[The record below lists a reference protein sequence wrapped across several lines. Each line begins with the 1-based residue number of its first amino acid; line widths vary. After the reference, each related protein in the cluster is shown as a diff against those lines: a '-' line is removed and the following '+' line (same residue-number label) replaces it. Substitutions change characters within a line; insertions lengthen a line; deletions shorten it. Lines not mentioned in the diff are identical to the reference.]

1 MKMDLGRKMNQGL
14 DGKMSKGLQL
24 RIHNLYPCALK
35 ACIPACVKNIFPSI
49 YQTLAFNNF
58 KKTEPD
64 IEMERPP
71 IHFIVQLLELKRNQ
85 TQTVQIIEQWTL
97 SVQS

>member
-24 RIHNLYPCALK
+24 MIHNLYPFALK

-49 YQTLAFNNF
+49 YQTLSFNLL
-58 KKTEPD
+58 KTETSD
-64 IEMERPP
+64 SF
-71 IHFIVQLLELKRNQ
+71 HSS
-85 TQTVQIIEQWTL
+85 TT
-97 SVQS
+97 